1 KTLHLLLPRVDQSG
15 IRPAYEQSP
24 AAAVPGDDALSNARN
39 RPPAAPVFQ
48 QGGRNWEIAMSD
60 DKTKRAP
67 QDANFIDFEED
78 DEIEY
83 WTNKFDV
90 TRAHLARAVGRV
102 GRSAEAVEKYLKH

>member
-1 KTLHLLLPRVDQSG
+1 
-15 IRPAYEQSP
+15 
-24 AAAVPGDDALSNARN
+24 
-39 RPPAAPVFQ
+39 
-48 QGGRNWEIAMSD
+48 MSD

-83 WTNKFDV
+83 WTNKFGV

-102 GRSAEAVEKYLKH
+102 GRSTEAVEKYLKHK